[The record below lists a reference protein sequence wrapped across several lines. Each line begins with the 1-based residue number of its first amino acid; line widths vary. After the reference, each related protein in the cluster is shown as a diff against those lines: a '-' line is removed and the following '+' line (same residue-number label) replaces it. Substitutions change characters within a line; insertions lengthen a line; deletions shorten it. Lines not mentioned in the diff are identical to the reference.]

1 MTTPALSPQP
11 APTSTPDPALQAGL
25 AELFQMGLTVARAS
39 ARLAEMEGR
48 AIAALADA
56 AAEATRNAIAKPDS
70 LADAIDAVHQAE
82 ANDAARDLI
91 TTRIASITASFDQAA
106 RAVRRTAALQ
116 ARLAEGRSFHP
127 QARGPG
133 GTATHAANDA
143 ERAESGDD
151 PEWGYEIGERPEE
164 DVVRDICR
172 DLAPDTHGETPFSP
186 PLPTAIRAICA
197 RAPAPTRRGRGPGP
211 NSCARRR
218 SRPSPTRNA
227 AELAPARTTP
237 ITAGP

>member
-1 MTTPALSPQP
+1 MTTSALSALSPHSAP
-11 APTSTPDPALQAGL
+11 ASTPDPALQTGL

-39 ARLAEMEGR
+39 ARLAEMEGW
-48 AIAALADA
+48 AVAALADA

-70 LADAIDAVHQAE
+70 LADAIDAAHQAE
-82 ANDAARDLI
+82 ASHAARDLI
-91 TTRIASITASFDQAA
+91 TTRVASITASFDQAA

-143 ERAESGDD
+143 ERAEPGDER
-151 PEWGYEIGERPEE
+151 EWGDEIGERPDE

-172 DLAPDTHGETPFSP
+172 DLAPDTQGETPFSP
-186 PLPTAIRAICA
+186 PLPPAIRAICA
-197 RAPAPTRRGRGPGP
+197 RA
-211 NSCARRR
+211 AR
-218 SRPSPTRNA
+218 PDP
-227 AELAPARTTP
+227 
-237 ITAGP
+237 AGPRTRPKIVRAPPEPPEPDT